1 MRLKTSRQAW
11 MVHRAEQLKEEVA
24 AKLVAAS
31 SACSLHRRIHL
42 IHVLERLC
50 LDHLFEDEISDMLAR
65 MNDVDVSG
73 CGLQTVAMWFYL
85 LRKHGYSVSSGNQ
98 DTRY

>member
-1 MRLKTSRQAW
+1 
-11 MVHRAEQLKEEVA
+11 MVHRADQLKEQVA
-24 AKLVAAS
+24 AKLVAASS

-73 CGLQTVAMWFYL
+73 CDLQTVAMWFYL